1 MTGMPAIELNNV
13 WVSYGE
19 HVVLED
25 ISFDVAP
32 GRFVAIIGPNG
43 AGKTT
48 CLRIILGLQHPTAG
62 MVKLFGLAP
71 AATIRKHH
79 FVGYV
84 PQRSDFER
92 TSPFSVLDVVLLGKV
107 GSIGPYRWF
116 SRRDH
121 EEARLN
127 LQRVELLEYAD
138 RPIGEL
144 SGGQIQR
151 ALIARALSCGEPRLL
166 VLDEPTVGVDIPHQL
181 GLYEIL
187 VKLQKEMGLTIV
199 VVSHDLAMISNY
211 ADEMICLNRTMHV
224 HGNPCEVMHSHGVE
238 EAYRCEF
245 ERLFSVGEGKC
256 R

>member
-1 MTGMPAIELNNV
+1 MTETPAIELNNV
-13 WVSYGE
+13 WVTYGE

-25 ISFDVAP
+25 ISFDVPP

-48 CLRIILGLQHPTAG
+48 SLRVILGLQPPTAG
-62 MVKLFGLAP
+62 TVRLFGMEP

-107 GSIGPYRWF
+107 GSIGPCRWF
-116 SRRDH
+116 SGKDR
-121 EEARLN
+121 EVARLN

-187 VKLQKEMGLTIV
+187 VKLQKEMGLTV
-199 VVSHDLAMISNY
+199 MVVSHDIAMIGNY
-211 ADEMICLNRTMHV
+211 ADDMICLNRTMHV
-224 HGNPCEVMHSHGVE
+224 HGNPCEVMHSHRVE

-245 ERLFSVGEGKC
+245 DRLFGAPGGKC
-256 R
+256 A

>member
-1 MTGMPAIELNNV
+1 MTKTPAIELQNV
-13 WVSYGE
+13 WVTYGE

-25 ISFDVAP
+25 ISFDVPP
-32 GRFVAIIGPNG
+32 GRFVSIIGPNG

-48 CLRIILGLQHPTAG
+48 CLRVILGLQAPTSG
-62 MVKLFGLAP
+62 TVRLFGHEP
-71 AATIRKHH
+71 EATIRKHH

-84 PQRSDFER
+84 PQRGYFER
-92 TSPFSVLDVVLLGKV
+92 TSPFSVLDIVLLGKV
-107 GSIGPYRWF
+107 GSIGPCRWF
-116 SRRDH
+116 SRSDR
-121 EEARLN
+121 EVALQN
-127 LQRVELLEYAD
+127 LQRVELLEHAD

-181 GLYEIL
+181 GLYEVL
-187 VKLQKEMGLTIV
+187 VKLQKEMGLTVV
-199 VVSHDLAMISNY
+199 VVSHDIAMIGNY
-211 ADEMICLNRTMHV
+211 ADDMICLNRTMHV

-245 ERLFSVGEGKC
+245 DRLFGTAGGKC
-256 R
+256 P